1 MKDIKNIVCEHCGN
15 LYSKYGIKRHIKSH
29 FNLIKKEKK
38 KRIAWN
44 KGLTKE
50 TNDSI
55 KKTK

>member
-38 KRIAWN
+38 KTIFRR
-44 KGLTKE
+44 K
-50 TNDSI
+50 S
-55 KKTK
+55 